1 MPNSLTR
8 LALPSN
14 RRSAKRRWRG
24 NLGFV
29 ADGFL
34 LKREDRSQKD
44 LYVQLIDYSGLPL
57 LAMIEGLFDKDRL
70 RQVLR
75 DFS

>member
-1 MPNSLTR
+1 M
-8 LALPSN
+8 
-14 RRSAKRRWRG
+14 
-24 NLGFV
+24 GFV